1 MARVII
7 GDHVEEV
14 PDGTRVK
21 EVAERA
27 GIPFGCKQGICGT
40 CKIEILSGDENLD
53 ELNEQEQYMEGRDR
67 KHRLACQCS
76 ILKGTVKIKS
86 EWED

>member
-1 MARVII
+1 MAKIVLNDR
-7 GDHVEEV
+7 VEEV
-14 PDGTRVK
+14 TDGSKVK
-21 EVAERA
+21 EAAERL

-40 CKIEILSGDENLD
+40 CKIEILEGSDNLN
-53 ELNEQEQYMEGRDR
+53 ELNEQEEYFGDRDK

-86 EWED
+86 EWDY